1 MLLIKIKKKKKRKR
15 FEKRGTERAPSQKIV
30 RPSGFVGECTVCL
43 IPLYHAMDSPL
54 ALLGE
59 NQYTDHKKLITA
71 IICEHAPSEC

>member
-1 MLLIKIKKKKKRKR
+1 MLLIDLLKKRKKKKIRK
-15 FEKRGTERAPSQKIV
+15 TERAPSQKIV
-30 RPSGFVGECTVCL
+30 CSSGFVGECTVCL

-71 IICEHAPSEC
+71 IICEHAPSKC